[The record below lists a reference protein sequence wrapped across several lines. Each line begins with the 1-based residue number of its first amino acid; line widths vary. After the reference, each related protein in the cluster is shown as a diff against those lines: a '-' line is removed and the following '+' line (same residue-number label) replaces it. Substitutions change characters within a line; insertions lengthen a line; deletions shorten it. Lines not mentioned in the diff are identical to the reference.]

1 MATTFDCGESVIIN
15 VSSSHGTV
23 RNRKVNG
30 ALQESVPKALTLVT
44 NEELP
49 VCADVTVQSKDLLF
63 LGEVLRCVA
72 IPGAKW
78 TTHVRVKR
86 SLLVL

>member
-1 MATTFDCGESVIIN
+1 MATTSDCGESVIIN
-15 VSSSHGTV
+15 VSSSHDPV

-30 ALQESVPKALTLVT
+30 ALQEPVSKALTLVT
-44 NEELP
+44 NEEIP
-49 VCADVTVQSKDLLF
+49 VHADVTVQSKDLLF

-86 SLLVL
+86 SLLVI